1 MSMTFKEI
9 IESYGKELAFSC
21 TAYKPNGD
29 LYRDITE
36 KDIVSVN
43 PHFDGALYTCVMR
56 CFDIVLVGDHR
67 TLEKES
73 MFLDCSLT
81 AKKGD
86 ESSVINYGTF
96 FVGEAPEFDE
106 AENTTKFICYDATYK
121 TTKPYAL
128 KATFPITLKN
138 YAKAIF
144 DACGLTCA
152 NLDELKNGS
161 KEVAQDRYS
170 NATNDSGS
178 AYTYRDVL
186 DDIAKSAGCSFAFKS
201 DANGENVDEIY
212 VIYVTD
218 GNGNMKK
225 PLYTLDI
232 SNFKTLTIGEKYG
245 PVNAVTFSR
254 QPQEDNVYYKPE
266 TVTDENAVEV
276 RLTQPLT
283 AEGTDEERAE
293 WLPEIFK
300 AVNGTEY
307 QCYSLE
313 SYGIGFLN
321 FGDVFTIRSFKR
333 NGLVLDYNSTEDYLS
348 VFMRMDMVIDGNIKE
363 SSKLE
368 MPVATSTDYK
378 AATTLAEKKLFQA
391 WMKVDK
397 QLGLIESVVYDPTTG
412 KSRIEQNA
420 QSILAAVEG
429 IDKINKAGYI
439 TETAAKSL
447 IETNNNTIAM
457 TVAGKLSIGTRNI
470 LFDSECFE
478 SLPVGF
484 HGAEL
489 KSVSGLPGDVVL
501 EESSLPSGKSRNIV
515 FSEKPS
521 IEGGISGITFGSL
534 YTIGEAAG
542 AIKRISAGKTYT
554 LSFLLKGAAGTQG
567 REINRRNLIYA
578 GTGVDVNYISS
589 NDLSVSQEWKRYIFT
604 FSFSENPKDF
614 ILRFTTVGIPDSVYS
629 LSISSLK
636 LEEGNV
642 ATDWTPN
649 VQDIEK
655 SVEAKLELCVKTDEE
670 GNLLSAIHAKANQIT
685 IESDKFTLD
694 ADGKMTCKGATIEDG
709 SVDIGNELE
718 RVKIEDGRISFEG
731 RNSAEDLYEATCY
744 LGSGL
749 GGLIANADYFSF
761 NGLNSAN
768 ETVVDVCGELKS
780 DRIVAR
786 EAYQIEYA
794 KGASSYKSAFAQFSS
809 DIFHLGINALP
820 MKLHATEVSFDG
832 KLRSTSVNTDSVNSG
847 LYELKYNTGG
857 TTYNSA
863 FAQVSS
869 GDFHLGINALPL
881 RFHATSMI
889 IPNIKIKFDEQ
900 LGVVTNGGYSGFTF
914 GVINTDWMS
923 TTEYWTSVISAGQEV
938 LTLAASVGIVLD
950 SPLIYAQKGS
960 WNEVDV
966 SSTENIK
973 TNIKTTDKVLE
984 LFGKS
989 RSQIYNYNLIKQKK
1003 PAETSSDEFGTMSV
1017 PEETVEV
1024 EENVSYGFV
1033 IGDGYIVP
1041 SEVLSEDGKHINLYS
1056 MASINWKA
1064 TQELYEEL
1072 IHVKA
1077 RISELENQLS
1087 GG

>member
-1 MSMTFKEI
+1 MTFKEI

-21 TAYKPNGD
+21 KAYKSNGD
-29 LYRDITE
+29 LYWTITE

-67 TLEKES
+67 VLEKES
-73 MFLDCSLT
+73 MFLNCSLT

-86 ESSVINYGTF
+86 ERSTINYGTF

-128 KATFPITLKN
+128 KATFPITLKD
-138 YAKAIF
+138 YATAIF

-152 NLDELKNGS
+152 NLDDLKNGS

-178 AYTYRDVL
+178 VYTYRDVL

-218 GNGNMKK
+218 GKGHMKK

-254 QPQEDNVYYKPE
+254 QPQEDNVYYKPD

-276 RLTQPLT
+276 KLTQPLT

-293 WLPEIFK
+293 WLPEIFE
-300 AVNGTEY
+300 AVKGTEY

-333 NGLVLDYNSTEDYLS
+333 NGLILDYNSTEDYLS

-420 QSILAAVEG
+420 QSISAAVEG

-439 TETAAKSL
+439 TESTAKSL
-447 IETNNNTIAM
+447 IEQNNNTIAM
-457 TVAGKLSIGTRNI
+457 TVAGRLSIGTRNI
-470 LFDSECFE
+470 LLDSECFG
-478 SLPVGF
+478 SLPVDL

-489 KSVSGLPGDVVL
+489 QNVMGFPGDNVID
-501 EESSLPSGKSRNIV
+501 EPSLPSGKARYII
-515 FSEKPS
+515 FKEKPIS
-521 IEGGISGITFGSL
+521 EGAISGITFNSL

-542 AIKRISAGKTYT
+542 KIKRLSAGKTYT
-554 LSFLLKGAAGTQG
+554 LSFWLKGSAEVE
-567 REINRRNLIYA
+567 RSLSKDNLIYA
-578 GTGVDVNYISS
+578 GSGVSVNYISS
-589 NDLSVSQEWKRYIFT
+589 GDLSVSEDWKKYTFT
-604 FSFSENPKDF
+604 FSLSKNPTAF
-614 ILRFTTVGIPDSVYS
+614 VLRFVTAGETN
-629 LSISSLK
+629 SIYGLCVSSLK

-649 VQDIEK
+649 AQDIEK
-655 SVEAKLELCVKTDEE
+655 SVEAKLELCVRTDEN
-670 GNLLSAIHAKANQIT
+670 GNLQSAIHAKANQIT
-685 IESDKFTLD
+685 IESDNFTLD
-694 ADGKMTCKGATIEDG
+694 AEGKMTCTGATINGG
-709 SVDIGNELE
+709 SIDIAEANE
-718 RVKIEDGRISFEG
+718 RVKIAEGRISVEYRDSEDSSFEEIGWIQAAVGSFGITADKVNFIGKSDSTQAEVTVNGKLTADEIYSSEIKTPMCEVFYINESGTQTKRITISSKGYRYDYDTAGTHPLRDIIESVGGMVLKATGALHLESDNQIVTHSILQLRASVELG
-731 RNSAEDLYEATCY
+731 RDIAINSASTTDTKALTFNTITKFNGTSAFYSTVDIRSDLYMQQ
-744 LGSGL
+744 GK
-749 GGLIANADYFSF
+749 D
-761 NGLNSAN
+761 
-768 ETVVDVCGELKS
+768 
-780 DRIVAR
+780 
-786 EAYQIEYA
+786 
-794 KGASSYKSAFAQFSS
+794 SS
-809 DIFHLGINALP
+809 
-820 MKLHATEVSFDG
+820 
-832 KLRSTSVNTDSVNSG
+832 
-847 LYELKYNTGG
+847 
-857 TTYNSA
+857 
-863 FAQVSS
+863 
-869 GDFHLGINALPL
+869 
-881 RFHATSMI
+881 RF
-889 IPNIKIKFDEQ
+889 F
-900 LGVVTNGGYSGFTF
+900 GVVTIDKKEVKYSLP
-914 GVINTDWMS
+914 V
-923 TTEYWTSVISAGQEV
+923 
-938 LTLAASVGIVLD
+938 
-950 SPLIYAQKGS
+950 
-960 WNEVDV
+960 VDIE
-966 SSTENIK
+966 TG
-973 TNIKTTDKVLE
+973 KVHFLV
-984 LFGKS
+984 
-989 RSQIYNYNLIKQKK
+989 N
-1003 PAETSSDEFGTMSV
+1003 
-1017 PEETVEV
+1017 
-1024 EENVSYGFV
+1024 
-1033 IGDGYIVP
+1033 
-1041 SEVLSEDGKHINLYS
+1041 
-1056 MASINWKA
+1056 
-1064 TQELYEEL
+1064 
-1072 IHVKA
+1072 
-1077 RISELENQLS
+1077 
-1087 GG
+1087 